1 MTNTHTPVLNA
12 VRRRSAS
19 LQVEVMAKNTGTPP
33 KGSTIGNSARN
44 VAADASSTL
53 VEVFG
58 RLLGR
63 TPLSTREGVAA
74 AAE

>member
-1 MTNTHTPVLNA
+1 L
-12 VRRRSAS
+12 VRPDNFIAWR
-19 LQVEVMAKNTGTPP
+19 
-33 KGSTIGNSARN
+33 ARN